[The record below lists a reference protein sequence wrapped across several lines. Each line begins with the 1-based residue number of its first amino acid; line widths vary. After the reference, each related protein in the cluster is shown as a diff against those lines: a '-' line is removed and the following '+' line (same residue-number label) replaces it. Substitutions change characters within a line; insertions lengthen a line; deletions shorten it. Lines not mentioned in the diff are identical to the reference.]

1 MYNPLPPG
9 KSGNSGAPRGMP
21 QWQPLQ
27 PLRPIELQNA
37 GFVQQTYLSNKSS
50 KFALWTVE
58 EQQAANTIAEA
69 ALTDEAGVTDVT
81 ENGVHDSAEPAAS
94 DLQNLS
100 GLDAEALEKIKQEA
114 YERGLVDGQQMQQ
127 ATQQAQTEQDQA
139 ESLTALAEK
148 ANQILA
154 NIEQGVVALQEK
166 PASYN
171 EPLKRLALHL
181 AEQLTLCEL
190 SLASTSI
197 QTLIDRCIE
206 TLDVQ
211 SAASVVV
218 ELNPNDLALLQ
229 NHKAVPGEQTHA
241 WRMVADSH
249 LLPGSVRVRADDAVV
264 SDLIEHRLE
273 TLAQA
278 LLESPKAWQA
288 QTAFHPERLSAR
300 RGKAVTV
307 EDALP
312 RDASA
317 RFRQAPIEDIVED
330 VTSEVAEASPAD
342 LAEPLNLSALDL
354 PDLELSDDKTT
365 EADASDD
372 ILDVAPKD
380 ISKDPSND

>member
-1 MYNPLPPG
+1 
-9 KSGNSGAPRGMP
+9 MP

-69 ALTDEAGVTDVT
+69 ALSDEAGVTDVT
-81 ENGVHDSAEPAAS
+81 AKEAHDAAEAEAHDSQS
-94 DLQNLS
+94 LS

-139 ESLTALAEK
+139 ESLTALADK

-190 SLASTSI
+190 SLAPTSI

-229 NHKAVPGEQTHA
+229 NHKAAPGEKTHQ
-241 WRMVADSH
+241 WRLVADAH

-273 TLAQA
+273 TLAHA
-278 LLESPKAWQA
+278 LLENPKPWQS
-288 QTAFHPERLSAR
+288 QTAFQPERLAAR
-300 RGKAVTV
+300 RGKAETV

-317 RFRQAPIEDIVED
+317 RFE
-330 VTSEVAEASPAD
+330 T
-342 LAEPLNLSALDL
+342 AEPLDLSSLDL
-354 PDLELSDDKTT
+354 PDLDLPETSPKSDEDN
-365 EADASDD
+365 AGPAHD
-372 ILDVAPKD
+372 
-380 ISKDPSND
+380 